1 MKTINSFI
9 IERLKINKNTGLNTE
24 SDKVP
29 SFVISIPKVEDDTVY
44 MNEIWK
50 KLELPQSKFIVFND
64 KYRGDKPHF
73 ADTEDFIMQ
82 LCCCQE
88 DYEDFNPDKDILFS
102 SNDLQETLEWIFDYL
117 GIDYYPDEDS
127 FEDWE
132 NEFDSNKYSHK
143 ILDNISILGRLYTG
157 EDSYYKYT
165 NEINYN
171 KIYNKIYDILDNYFT
186 IKK

>member
-24 SDKVP
+24 SDKV
-29 SFVISIPKVEDDTVY
+29 SSVEVNIPRVEEDTVY
-44 MNEIWK
+44 INEPWK
-50 KLELPQSKFIVFND
+50 KLKLPQSKFIVFND

-73 ADTEDFIMQ
+73 ADTGDFVMQ
-82 LCCCQE
+82 LCWSQE
-88 DYEDFNPDKDILFS
+88 DYEGFNPDKDILFA
-102 SNDLQETLEWIFDYL
+102 SNDLKETLEWIFDYL

-132 NEFDSNKYSHK
+132 IEFDSSKYSRK
-143 ILDNISILGRLYTG
+143 ILDNISLLGRLYIG
-157 EDSYYKYT
+157 EDNYYQH
-165 NEINYN
+165 INKIDYN
-171 KIYNKIYDILDNYFT
+171 KINDILDDYFT